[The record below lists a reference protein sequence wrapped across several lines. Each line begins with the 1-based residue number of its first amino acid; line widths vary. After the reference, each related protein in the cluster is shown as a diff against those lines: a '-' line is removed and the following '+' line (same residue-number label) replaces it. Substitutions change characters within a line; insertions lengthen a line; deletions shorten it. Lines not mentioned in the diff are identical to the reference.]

1 MFRRLFETLAFF
13 KAFILDI
20 ARFLVPVTLPIVLL
34 ETFVA
39 FRAMETETAGLIH
52 WLPFGINFLFRPVYT
67 GGLIWLISGLAAGEE
82 RSFGSCLRVGLRC
95 WADLLGVY
103 LISTVIIFAGLL
115 ALVVPGLI
123 FFARL
128 ALAEFCVVL
137 DGMSPREAL
146 LKSNERARGFTGE
159 IIACTVVL
167 SFLLIGVDIISSFV
181 LAKLSL
187 QGFGAAVVTSMV
199 FMVLSATLTILFY
212 RFYDLG
218 TKREEGT
225 EEVEEEEHEE

>member
-1 MFRRLFETLAFF
+1 MFRRLFETFAFF
-13 KAFILDI
+13 KTFILDI

-39 FRAMETETAGLIH
+39 YRVVEMEAAGLIH

-67 GGLIWLISGLAAGEE
+67 AGLIWLISGLAAGEE
-82 RSFGSCLRVGLRC
+82 RSFGECLAVGFRC
-95 WADLLGVY
+95 WMDLLGVY
-103 LISTVIIFAGLL
+103 IISTVIIFAGLL

-137 DGMSPREAL
+137 EGMNPRDAL
-146 LKSNERARGFTGE
+146 VKSNRLARGFTGE
-159 IIACTVVL
+159 IIGCTVVL
-167 SFLLIGVDIISSFV
+167 SFLLIGVDIISSYM
-181 LAKLSL
+181 LARFSL
-187 QGFGAAVVTSMV
+187 QGLGTGVIVSMV

-212 RFYDLG
+212 RFYDLSI
-218 TKREEGT
+218 KKQEE
-225 EEVEEEEHEE
+225 